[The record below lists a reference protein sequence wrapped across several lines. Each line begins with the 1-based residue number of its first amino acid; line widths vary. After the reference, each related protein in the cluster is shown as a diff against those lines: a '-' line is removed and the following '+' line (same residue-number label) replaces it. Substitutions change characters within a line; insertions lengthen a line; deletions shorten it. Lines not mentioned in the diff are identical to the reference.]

1 VDHAIQGG
9 RLYAKRLATGASH
22 VWGTS
27 PLPACFAGETRI
39 ETRNSVY
46 LLRDGI
52 CRAVIRPELASTT
65 GTHKTHLVGMRLM
78 GWVESDE
85 SSSVMQLDWYRGM
98 RGVLWR
104 PRHGSERHSVV
115 ALTSPTLAFVM
126 S

>member
-1 VDHAIQGG
+1 M
-9 RLYAKRLATGASH
+9 KRLASGASH
-22 VWGTS
+22 VWETA

-52 CRAVIRPELASTT
+52 CHAVTRREFVSTT
-65 GTHKTHLVGMRLM
+65 GTHKTDLVGMRLM
-78 GWVESDE
+78 GWVGEDDMTSL
-85 SSSVMQLDWYRGM
+85 MQLEWDRGV

-104 PRHGSERHSVV
+104 ARRPGERHSVV
-115 ALTSPTLAFVM
+115 ALTSPTLAFLR